1 MYLLINYNVKMYMW
15 DLDSDSRR
23 TKENTLSKDEM
34 LHEDFSYLQQKP
46 HY

>member
-15 DLDSDSRR
+15 NLDYDSRR
-23 TKENTLSKDEM
+23 TKENTLRKDEM
-34 LHEDFSYLQQKP
+34 LQEDFSYLQQKP